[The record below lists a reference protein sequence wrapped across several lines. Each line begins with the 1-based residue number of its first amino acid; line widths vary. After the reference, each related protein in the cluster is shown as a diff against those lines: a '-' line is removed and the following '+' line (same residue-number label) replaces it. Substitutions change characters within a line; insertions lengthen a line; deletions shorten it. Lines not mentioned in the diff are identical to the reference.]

1 VSAFVDER
9 RADFGVEPICRA
21 LGVSA
26 SAYYE
31 RRSGNRSARAIE
43 DDWLLAE
50 ITKTHAKNYSAYG
63 YRRTWKAL
71 LRAGERVGRDH
82 VYRLMRANGIE
93 GAKRRGKPWRTTT
106 PDPEAHRRPD
116 LVCRDFSAA
125 GPNQLWVADLTY
137 LRSWEGLSFL
147 AFVLDV
153 FSRRIVGWQ
162 LAPHMRTDLVL
173 DALRMALAWRGPGA
187 DVGLV
192 HHSDR
197 GSQYT
202 SIDFTQEL
210 DDAGVLA
217 SVGSV
222 GDAYDNAM
230 AESFVDSFKTEL
242 IADRAWV
249 SRSQLEL
256 GTVEW
261 ISWFNNDRL
270 HASLG
275 DIPPAEFEA
284 LNADPPT
291 PSSARP
297 PGSLR
302 RASQDPTTL
311 TDDE

>member
-1 VSAFVDER
+1 MSAFVDER

-125 GPNQLWVADLTY
+125 D
-137 LRSWEGLSFL
+137 
-147 AFVLDV
+147 
-153 FSRRIVGWQ
+153 RI
-162 LAPHMRTDLVL
+162 
-173 DALRMALAWRGPGA
+173 
-187 DVGLV
+187 
-192 HHSDR
+192 SS
-197 GSQYT
+197 GS
-202 SIDFTQEL
+202 
-210 DDAGVLA
+210 
-217 SVGSV
+217 
-222 GDAYDNAM
+222 
-230 AESFVDSFKTEL
+230 
-242 IADRAWV
+242 
-249 SRSQLEL
+249 
-256 GTVEW
+256 
-261 ISWFNNDRL
+261 
-270 HASLG
+270 
-275 DIPPAEFEA
+275 
-284 LNADPPT
+284 PT
-291 PSSARP
+291 
-297 PGSLR
+297 
-302 RASQDPTTL
+302 
-311 TDDE
+311 